1 LFQIALACPKSS
13 SSAAGGLALAL
24 RQAIQAPGGLW
35 FGWSGRVNETPVKEP
50 QIVTRRRVSYITLDL
65 SRADYES
72 FYVGYANSTLWPL
85 LHFRLGFLEY
95 RREEFEG
102 YLDVNSRFAAH
113 LAQRILPDDLIF
125 VHDYH
130 FIPFAAELRK
140 LGSRT
145 ASAFSCIHHSRPPMC
160 S

>member
-1 LFQIALACPKSS
+1 MREKGVLVRLVVVSNRVSVPKSS

-102 YLDVNSRFAAH
+102 YLTR
-113 LAQRILPDDLIF
+113 
-125 VHDYH
+125 
-130 FIPFAAELRK
+130 LR
-140 LGSRT
+140 L
-145 ASAFSCIHHSRPPMC
+145 RPTRYI
-160 S
+160 STT